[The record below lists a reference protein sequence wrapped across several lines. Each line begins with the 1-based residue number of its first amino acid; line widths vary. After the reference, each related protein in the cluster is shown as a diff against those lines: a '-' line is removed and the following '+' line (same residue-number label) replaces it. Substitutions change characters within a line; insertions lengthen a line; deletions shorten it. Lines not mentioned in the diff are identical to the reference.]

1 MTTPS
6 PYGQPANPGPYG
18 AGYNQFIYPPPAAGQ
33 PYAPAYGQPAHPGPY
48 GAGYNQP
55 VYPAAGQPY
64 APAYGQPYVVPKSK
78 TAAALL
84 AFFLGWIGAHNFYRG
99 QVGRGF
105 GHIALDI
112 VAIICVVI
120 AMAMTMNAADLPV
133 YATMSDT
140 EVASLAGASALVWLV
155 NAVNGIWVFI
165 EFIMILVSKDGS
177 LQ

>member
-18 AGYNQFIYPPPAAGQ
+18 AGYNQSIYPPAAGQ
-33 PYAPAYGQPAHPGPY
+33 PYAPAYGQPGPY

-55 VYPAAGQPY
+55 VYLAVGQPY
-64 APAYGQPYVVPKSK
+64 ALAYGQPYVVPKSK

-84 AFFLGWIGAHNFYRG
+84 AFFLGGIGAHNFYRG
-99 QVGRGF
+99 QAGRGF

-112 VAIICVVI
+112 VAIICVIMVV
-120 AMAMTMNAADLPV
+120 TMMKNAASLSV
-133 YATMSDT
+133 YNTITNIEA
-140 EVASLAGASALVWLV
+140 ARIGGASTLAWLV
-155 NAVNGIWVFI
+155 SAVNGIWVFI